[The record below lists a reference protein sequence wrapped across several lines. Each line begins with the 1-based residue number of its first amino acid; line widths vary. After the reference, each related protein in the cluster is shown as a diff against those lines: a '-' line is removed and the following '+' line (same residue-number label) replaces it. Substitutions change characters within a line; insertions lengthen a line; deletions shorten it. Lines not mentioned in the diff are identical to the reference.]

1 MGFFCVLVLFLIY
14 IINGY
19 TEINYLEISVFI
31 RIFGLSNKKH
41 IVCDTILKITEEI
54 PKLTPERVEIALQ
67 LSKGFLIEYE
77 I

>member
-1 MGFFCVLVLFLIY
+1 
-14 IINGY
+14 
-19 TEINYLEISVFI
+19 
-31 RIFGLSNKKH
+31 
-41 IVCDTILKITEEI
+41 VCDTILKITEEI